1 VEVSDPRGAGLEGP
15 RGRSWRALTAPET
28 LLAAGFFLGAWLLM
42 LHVGFWSHAHDT
54 STGEYKEYG
63 DAIRHGLV
71 PYRDF
76 AVEYPPG
83 ALVAF
88 VIPSWFHDYVG
99 TFQSL
104 MLVCG
109 LGIVLV
115 SARLGR
121 PALILTAAAPLLI
134 GPSLMAGR
142 FDLWP
147 TVLAA
152 SAFAALIFDR
162 PVLSAGLLGAA
173 VATKLWP
180 IVLVPI
186 AVAWI
191 WRRAGRN
198 SALIAAAVAV
208 AIPVL
213 AYLPF
218 VAVAPSG
225 VWHSIHDQATRP
237 LQVESLG
244 AAALIEADAHI
255 RVVNTFGSQN
265 LAGPGVGAVTHLL
278 TAAQLLALAAIWL
291 LFARGPATRDRLIR
305 HSAAA
310 VTAFVAFDKVLSPQY
325 VIWLVPFVALVA
337 GRRRFAAWTVLVALL
352 VLTQWFYPRHYP
364 EYGLHLH
371 RDIGAAVLA
380 RDLLLVG
387 LTVVLAWDFTT
398 RAERRS

>member
-1 VEVSDPRGAGLEGP
+1 MSGPRGAGVEGWP
-15 RGRSWRALTAPET
+15 VRSLRALTAPET
-28 LLAAGFFLGAWLLM
+28 LLAAGLFLGAWLLM
-42 LHVGFWSHAHDT
+42 LHVGLWSHGHDT

-63 DAIRHGLV
+63 DAITRGLV

-83 ALVAF
+83 ALVVF
-88 VIPSWFHDYVG
+88 VVPSWFHDYVG
-99 TFQSL
+99 VFESL

-109 LGIVLV
+109 LGIVLLSGLLAR
-115 SARLGR
+115 SAL
-121 PALILTAAAPLLI
+121 LLTTAAPLLV

-147 TVLAA
+147 TVLAT
-152 SAFAALIFDR
+152 AALAALLFDR
-162 PVLSAGLLGAA
+162 SLLSAGLLGAA

-180 IVLVPI
+180 IVLAPI

-191 WRRAGRN
+191 WRRSGRRP
-198 SALIAAAVAV
+198 ALRAAVLAVAV
-208 AIPVL
+208 PVL
-213 AYLPF
+213 AYAPF

-244 AAALIEADAHI
+244 AAALVEAGAHI

-278 TAAQLLALAAIWL
+278 TVAQLLALAAIWA
-291 LFARGPATRDRLIR
+291 LFARGPATRVRVVR
-305 HSAAA
+305 YSAAA
-310 VTAFVAFDKVLSPQY
+310 VAAFVAFDKVLSPQY

-337 GRRRFAAWTVLVALL
+337 GWRRIVAWAVIVALL
-352 VLTQWFYPRHYP
+352 LLTQWYYPRHYP

-380 RDLLLVG
+380 RDLLLVA
-387 LTVVLAWDFTT
+387 LTAVLAWGVSLSAD
-398 RAERRS
+398 RRS